1 MLEHWPEFLII
12 LAREGYLYVIVL
24 YFSPKGIET
33 LFQAVRNSGVM
44 CVSDGQALGRT
55 QTYLWE
61 AAFFGANSYS
71 SGYQRLHTAKMEL
84 SKETV
89 SNTLNNYVLQVVYK
103 SRLVGFGTLERIAL
117 SRGSWK
123 RWHFCRAVVFPTTL
137 SCFWPLQKNG
147 VVVVL
152 GIGGRGEVA
161 REGKK
166 GKKSMHHETR
176 N

>member
-1 MLEHWPEFLII
+1 MRLTVLHNCTQSVLILNDYKSIRLMGRKLYCSLLEKSDHFTYLQTKLSTSFKTAIKTLRPYISHNGMLEHWPEFLII

-89 SNTLNNYVLQVVYK
+89 SNTLNNYVLQVV
-103 SRLVGFGTLERIAL
+103 
-117 SRGSWK
+117 
-123 RWHFCRAVVFPTTL
+123 
-137 SCFWPLQKNG
+137 
-147 VVVVL
+147 
-152 GIGGRGEVA
+152 
-161 REGKK
+161 
-166 GKKSMHHETR
+166 
-176 N
+176 

>member
-1 MLEHWPEFLII
+1 MSKWGCVAQVYKNNVKWLQIHTPDGKKIILLITRKSDHFIYLQTKLSTSFKTAIKTLRPYTSHNGMWEHWPEFLII
-12 LAREGYLYVIVL
+12 FAKEGYLYVVVL
-24 YFSPKGIET
+24 YFSPKGTET

-89 SNTLNNYVLQVVYK
+89 SNTLNNYVLQVV
-103 SRLVGFGTLERIAL
+103 
-117 SRGSWK
+117 
-123 RWHFCRAVVFPTTL
+123 
-137 SCFWPLQKNG
+137 
-147 VVVVL
+147 
-152 GIGGRGEVA
+152 
-161 REGKK
+161 
-166 GKKSMHHETR
+166 
-176 N
+176 